1 MTKQLNRLL
10 VSPSSDGEVEEFV
23 VELVLD
29 PNMNTS
35 GSGNK
40 SEQLE
45 HEGARFARFV
55 FENLGGLEF
64 ASGFQQEFARL
75 LQDHPE
81 QVASLAA

>member
-1 MTKQLNRLL
+1 MTKQLNRFS
-10 VSPSSDGEVEEFV
+10 VSPSSDGEVEEFL
-23 VELVLD
+23 VEFVLD

-45 HEGARFARFV
+45 REGARFARFL

>member
-1 MTKQLNRLL
+1 MRTVQKCRVFRHFEKQ
-10 VSPSSDGEVEEFV
+10 FV

-29 PNMNTS
+29 PNVNTS

-45 HEGARFARFV
+45 HEGARLARFV

-75 LQDHPE
+75 LQDRPE
-81 QVASLAA
+81 QAAFLAA

>member
-1 MTKQLNRLL
+1 MTKQLNRFL

-45 HEGARFARFV
+45 REGARFARFL

>member
-1 MTKQLNRLL
+1 MTKQLNRFS
-10 VSPSSDGEVEEFV
+10 VSPSSDGEVEEFL
-23 VELVLD
+23 VEFVLD

-45 HEGARFARFV
+45 REGARFARFI